1 MYRTTEPAT
10 RPAAVAGVF
19 YAADAQTLRQDV
31 HALLSSA
38 SSAAGAKTPKALIA
52 PHAGYVYS
60 GPIAAR
66 AYAPVAP
73 LAGRVRRV
81 VLLGPAHRVALRG
94 LALPGVKRFATP
106 LGTIEIDGAAVAR
119 LRGLPQVS
127 ESPRAHAAEHAL
139 EVHLPFLQATLGD
152 FTLVPLVVGDAT
164 PAEVAEVLDAL
175 WGDDETLIVV
185 STDLSH
191 DLPYGTAQQADRA
204 TVDTMLAL
212 EPTLDPAQACGAM
225 AVNGLLL
232 TARRRGLTP
241 TLLDLRNSGD
251 TAGDRGRVVGYAA
264 LALYEAP
271 ATRTVTD
278 DTTQQA
284 PADRGAV
291 LLAHAREAIARVLR
305 VAVAAAPDAEFL
317 SPPGATFVT
326 LKTDGELRGCIGSL
340 AARRSLRDDVRE
352 NAQAAAFQDP
362 RFAPLTRA
370 DYARLTVE
378 VSLLAPSSPLIVADE
393 AELRATL
400 RPGVDGLT
408 LAYRERR
415 ATFLPQV
422 WEHLR
427 SPSEFVAGLKR
438 KMGLAA
444 SFWSDELRVWR
455 YTVDK
460 WAEPGPAG
468 ALR

>member
-1 MYRTTEPAT
+1 
-10 RPAAVAGVF
+10 VAGTF
-19 YAADAQTLRQDV
+19 YPADAAALRRDV
-31 HALLSSA
+31 AALLSG
-38 SSAAGAKTPKALIA
+38 AAGTADSRTPKALIA

-60 GPIAAR
+60 GPVAAR
-66 AYAPVAP
+66 AYAHLAP

-94 LALPGVKRFATP
+94 LALPGAARFATP
-106 LGTIEIDGAAVAR
+106 LGEIEIDAAAVAH

-127 ESPRAHAAEHAL
+127 ESARAHAAEHAL
-139 EVHLPFLQATLGD
+139 EVHLPFLQATLGA

-164 PAEVAEVLDAL
+164 AAEVAEVLDAL
-175 WGDDETLIVV
+175 WGGDETLIVV

-191 DLPYGTAQQADRA
+191 DLPYRVAQQADRT
-204 TVDTMLAL
+204 TVDAMLAL
-212 EPTLDPAQACGAM
+212 DPALHPTQACGAM

-232 TARRRGLTP
+232 TARRRALAP
-241 TLLDLRNSGD
+241 VLLDLRNSAD
-251 TAGDRGRVVGYAA
+251 TAGGRGRVVGYAS
-264 LALYEAP
+264 LALYEAK
-271 ATRTVTD
+271 AGRTRTD
-278 DTTQQA
+278 DTAQQT
-284 PADRGAV
+284 PVDRGAV

-305 VAVAAAPDAEFL
+305 VPVAVAPDADFL

-340 AARRSLRDDVRE
+340 EARRPLRDDVRH
-352 NAQAAAFQDP
+352 NAEAAAFQDT

-378 VSLLAPSSPLIVADE
+378 VSLLAPSSLLIVADE
-393 AELRATL
+393 AALHATL
-400 RPGVDGLT
+400 RPGIDGLT
-408 LAYRERR
+408 LAYRQRR

-422 WEHLR
+422 WGSLR

-438 KMGLAA
+438 KMGLATG
-444 SFWSDELRVWR
+444 FWSDELRIWR

-460 WAEPGPAG
+460 WAEPEPAG
-468 ALR
+468 AL